1 MPKLRIYQLA
11 FLLICFGL
19 LDLSAQGSESDAS
32 DWSPGDYMRQ
42 ATDNVF
48 EKASLM
54 NALSEFT
61 FSENLCLAGAILE
74 VGGTIAMDV
83 ALRAGQSYTFLGGG
97 DDDVVDLDMYVVDRN
112 EVIVASDVEDDDT
125 PIPDFTAAYDGRYS
139 VRLQLVSG
147 QAPTSFVSFA
157 MLTNSGGTSI
167 EEEKFTQISDD
178 FFADGSQLNSTSEG
192 TKWHDLKNQW
202 CFFGVLLDDRA
213 SWEFDNLRLGNEDHL
228 FFATGPEDVKK
239 IELVLKTDEGVVVAS
254 QAENN
259 AAAVLSAETIDEK
272 RYLLRLTSAESKG
285 KSLVLLGILSE

>member
-1 MPKLRIYQLA
+1 MYHLI
-11 FLLICFGL
+11 FLLICSSM
-19 LDLSAQGSESDAS
+19 LDLSAQGNDSDVS
-32 DWSPGDYMRQ
+32 DWSPGEYMRQ

-61 FSENLCLAGAILE
+61 FSDNLCLAGAIVE
-74 VGGTIAMDV
+74 VGGTIVMDV

-125 PIPDFTAAYDGRYS
+125 PIPDFTADYDGRYS

-167 EEEKFTQISDD
+167 EEEKFAQISDA
-178 FFADGSQLNSTSEG
+178 FFADGSQLNSKSEG

-202 CFFGVLLDDRA
+202 CFFGVLIDDRA
-213 SWEFDNLRLGNEDHL
+213 SWEFDNLRLGNENHL
-228 FFATGPEDVKK
+228 FFATGPEDLKK

-254 QAENN
+254 QAEKN
-259 AAAVLSAETIDEK
+259 AAVVLSAETIDK
-272 RYLLRLTSAESKG
+272 DRYLLRLVNAESKG